1 MLVRVVMFP
10 LPFKSFGADAT
21 WAWLPTV
28 PPVSDSQAP
37 GATAGMAPSG
47 SGGGGGIDKPGGP
60 EDKKLSISLPKDPG
74 SSKSK

>member
-1 MLVRVVMFP
+1 MLMLARVMFP
-10 LPFKSFGADAT
+10 VLFKTFGADAT

-37 GATAGMAPSG
+37 GATAVTASG

-60 EDKKLSISLPKDPG
+60 EDTKLSISLPKDPG